1 MLGTTNAIPTIAVK
15 NLDTARSFYHDT
27 LGLKEARSED
37 GEVIVFTSRD
47 SLINVY
53 RSQFAGTNKATAVTW
68 AVKDVEAEVRDLKA
82 KGVRFEH
89 YDMPGLKR
97 EGDIH
102 VAGSMKVAWF
112 KDSDGNILNI
122 YNQ

>member
-1 MLGTTNAIPTIAVK
+1 MLSTTNAIPTIAVK
-15 NLDTARSFYHDT
+15 NLDTARRFYHDT
-27 LGLKEARSED
+27 LGLQEARSED
-37 GEVIVFTSRD
+37 TEVIVFTSGD

-68 AVKDVEAEVRDLKA
+68 AVKDVAAEVRDLKA

-89 YDMPGLKR
+89 YDMPGLER

-112 KDSDGNILNI
+112 KDPDGNILNI